1 MRVWGLEYKPG
12 RAGEGDPAASVF
24 FAVPVPVP
32 DLVPT
37 LVPVHPVTDWL
48 RGAELAVLIQ

>member
-1 MRVWGLEYKPG
+1 LRVWGLEYKPG